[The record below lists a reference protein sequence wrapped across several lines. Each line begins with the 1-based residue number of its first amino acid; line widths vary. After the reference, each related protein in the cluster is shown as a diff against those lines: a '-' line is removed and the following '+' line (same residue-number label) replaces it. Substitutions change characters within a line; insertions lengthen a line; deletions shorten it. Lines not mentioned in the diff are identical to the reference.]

1 MSAGC
6 SGKPRQFRARTY
18 NNRFKSRAGRAGT
31 KTCRLLRIVAY
42 MFLPLKRGVMR
53 RRNMEALNKKLAL
66 LLWAQTDQGEDDV
79 ALFHGTLVSEN
90 EKYIFKRSEPPH
102 PTIQDNWLH
111 RIQPVSPELA
121 EVLGEAEFTL
131 SLTVGSCEESDLD
144 FSNFGLKWPH

>member
-1 MSAGC
+1 
-6 SGKPRQFRARTY
+6 
-18 NNRFKSRAGRAGT
+18 
-31 KTCRLLRIVAY
+31 
-42 MFLPLKRGVMR
+42 
-53 RRNMEALNKKLAL
+53 MEALNKKLAL